1 MTLDCRVHYGNARTY
16 VDATKADNDH
26 NVEVG
31 SIVSILDE
39 MWLLTNNGVIAN
51 RPKQVL
57 SNCPNYTKKSPADET
72 SPDEDDEAF

>member
-51 RPKQVL
+51 RPK
-57 SNCPNYTKKSPADET
+57 
-72 SPDEDDEAF
+72 

>member
-1 MTLDCRVHYGNARTY
+1 MVLVIEITNIVEYLMTLDCRVHYGNARTY

-51 RPKQVL
+51 RPK
-57 SNCPNYTKKSPADET
+57 
-72 SPDEDDEAF
+72 